1 MTRVH
6 LLRHADVE
14 NPHRILYGHLP
25 GFPLSDRGRA
35 EAAAVGRSLRE
46 AGIRRIVTSPLE
58 RAVET
63 AEIVNAELPQPVPLI
78 TDPRLREA
86 EFSRYLQGVAYWQV
100 PLRRPLW
107 FVHRARRGL
116 VPGDE
121 TIERMGGRV
130 LEVAFQ
136 LVREHPGEP
145 AVLVSHADPLQAA
158 WVVMDGRPLTEREF
172 HRKLVGKAGRL
183 EVDIEADR
191 VLAVNYV
198 PPPPNGSGPVG

>member
-1 MTRVH
+1 M
-6 LLRHADVE
+6 
-14 NPHRILYGHLP
+14 
-25 GFPLSDRGRA
+25 
-35 EAAAVGRSLRE
+35 GRSLRG

-63 AEIVNAELPQPVPLI
+63 AEIVNAQLAEPVPLV

-145 AVLVSHADPLQAA
+145 ALLVSHADPLQAA

-172 HRKLVGKAGRL
+172 HRKSVAKAGRL
-183 EVDIEADR
+183 EVDFEAER

-198 PPPPNGSGPVG
+198 PPPAPNGSGPVG